1 MHPTYYRG
9 CWHVVSRCLFER
21 YTQHKVPCSLT
32 KEVYNPKA
40 SIPHAASLHQA
51 CAHCAIFP
59 TAASRRSLGR
69 ISVPMW
75 PVALSGRLPV
85 EATVGRYPAVKLI
98 GRDPIPYRESFPR
111 RPCDQLEHPALP
123 PVSRS
128 YSGVWGRSVTHYSP
142 VRHSHHQASLMDP
155 VRLACVKHAASVHP
169 EPESNPPQKNAKRH
183 RQMTLKTKIDEHV
196 LKEGRPQKTSPLI
209 KPSRVP
215 DHHDRQSGEE

>member
-1 MHPTYYRG
+1 
-9 CWHVVSRCLFER
+9 
-21 YTQHKVPCSLT
+21 
-32 KEVYNPKA
+32 
-40 SIPHAASLHQA
+40 
-51 CAHCAIFP
+51 
-59 TAASRRSLGR
+59 
-69 ISVPMW
+69 MW

-196 LKEGRPQKTSPLI
+196 LKEGRPQKPH
-209 KPSRVP
+209 PSSNPPGYPTTTTGDQARNELAIIDYKEVVQT
-215 DHHDRQSGEE
+215 RS